1 MALDLALTR
10 EKIDAVDDQIVR
22 LFEERMKLACDVAEY
37 KISVGKQVYDKQRE
51 EEKIAVLR
59 GKSDD
64 EFIKMGIGELF
75 NQIMSISRKKQ
86 YMLLNEKGMGY
97 MTDFKAVDELD
108 CKGKK
113 VAYQGVAGAYSQI
126 ALKTYFGDEVEDVN
140 VATWRDAMEM
150 LKNGEVDFA
159 VLPFE
164 NSSAGIIEENFDL
177 LNEYG
182 FFIVGEQKIRV
193 NHCILGT
200 KDSTLE
206 DIKEVYSH
214 PKALAQ
220 CTNILDENSKWD
232 RVALKNTALAAKYVM
247 EENDKTKAAIA
258 STLTAEIYDLKILAE
273 GVQNESEN
281 ETKFIIV
288 SREKIYKRGANKIT
302 MSLEIKHQSGALY
315 HILSHFIFNNINM
328 TAIESRPL
336 EGRNWEYRFFIDVDG
351 SLEDASV
358 QNAICGLM
366 DDTNDLRIFGNY

>member
-1 MALDLALTR
+1 MFDLSVTR
-10 EKIDAVDDQIVR
+10 EKIDAVDNEIVR
-22 LFEERMKLACDVAEY
+22 LFEERMRLACDVAEY
-37 KISVGKQVYDKQRE
+37 KISVGKPVYDKARE
-51 EEKIAVLR
+51 EEKLATLKA
-59 GKSDD
+59 KSED
-64 EFIKMGIGELF
+64 EFIKTGVGELF

-86 YMLLNEKGMGY
+86 YMLLNEKGLGY
-97 MTDFKAVDELD
+97 ITDFKAVDQLD

-126 ALKTYFGDEVEDVN
+126 ALKTYFGEEVCDVN
-140 VATWRDAMEM
+140 VATWRDAMEA
-150 LKNGEVDFA
+150 LKNGDVDFA

-193 NHCILGT
+193 NHCILGIPGA
-200 KDSTLE
+200 TLS

-220 CTNILDENSKWD
+220 CTNILDENAGWE
-232 RVALKNTALAAKYVM
+232 RIAVKNTALAAKQVM
-247 EENDKTKAAIA
+247 EQNDKTKAAIA
-258 STLTAEIYDLKILAE
+258 STLTAELYGLNILAE

-288 SREKIYKRGANKIT
+288 SRDKIYKKGSKKIT
-302 MSLEIKHQSGALY
+302 MSLEIKHQAGALY
-315 HILSHFIFNNINM
+315 HIISHFIFNNINM
-328 TAIESRPL
+328 TSIESRPL
-336 EGRNWEYRFFIDVDG
+336 EGKNWEYRFFIDIDG
-351 SLEDASV
+351 SLDDAAV

-366 DDTNDLRIFGNY
+366 DDTSDLRIFGNY